1 MEYLNN
7 KVTAM
12 CDQLRCTKSLCH
24 DSLAM
29 SQILSA
35 VVDGQE
41 EQFPADNPI
50 HLSNLETLLDN
61 MHIENRTYKIKNQAE
76 RDDCLNSEEEGL
88 GDQKEVKKSFRVQ
101 SKGGRKKSDSDF
113 PRGQPFVASPSFH
126 ESRSFTSPSVSGST
140 SLRSQEV
147 VTPGYLGDGEES
159 ASPVGTASCTKS
171 LSLSNSSDDISDD
184 GSTDD
189 AAISSAATIVLQRGD
204 LMNTREYSS
213 STKHDTSKKLLL
225 LTDKSVSKEIQQ
237 QRVHYLVDAEQFAS
251 IRKCQVAD
259 GGSSSAAD
267 NVTTTAGFPQLLLI
281 PTTITKLL
289 QIVPAQSSAQ
299 NIKVTT
305 ESPEKGT
312 RLVERSPRGKENRP
326 ESMTDQNGKQEDG
339 MDQTSMSSSPV
350 KASCDGQPLNM
361 KVWTDAPGDD
371 QHMET
376 DGYNLFSKI
385 NSPHF
390 HQAWPHLDG
399 SDVTNLVSQAWK
411 DLPEEIRNVYSEKA
425 SDWLPDEQQKQAK
438 HTSKQ

>member
-1 MEYLNN
+1 MNTRKRRYYGEPARTGYGTILDVKVAHRKAKRRSIVKDKKREIHRQNERHRHHSVNLAIQELSQLVPCLEPRRNNTKQNIVQRTGEYMEYLNN

-41 EQFPADNPI
+41 EKFPADNPI
-50 HLSNLETLLDN
+50 HLSNLEALLDN
-61 MHIENRTYKIKNQAE
+61 MHIENRTYKIRKQAE

-101 SKGGRKKSDSDF
+101 SIKGARKKSDSDF

-140 SLRSQEV
+140 SLCSQEV

-184 GSTDD
+184 GSMDD
-189 AAISSAATIVLQRGD
+189 AAISSAVKIVVPRGN
-204 LMNTREYSS
+204 LMNPQKYPS
-213 STKHDTSKKLLL
+213 STKRETSKKLLL

-237 QRVHYLVDAEQFAS
+237 QRVIIYAEQFAS

-259 GGSSSAAD
+259 GRSPRSRQHDYDSR
-267 NVTTTAGFPQLLLI
+267 L
-281 PTTITKLL
+281 PTTLVIPNNNTKLL

-305 ESPEKGT
+305 ESLEKGT
-312 RLVERSPRGKENRP
+312 RGSRGVLVVKKI
-326 ESMTDQNGKQEDG
+326 DQNQ
-339 MDQTSMSSSPV
+339 
-350 KASCDGQPLNM
+350 
-361 KVWTDAPGDD
+361 
-371 QHMET
+371 
-376 DGYNLFSKI
+376 
-385 NSPHF
+385 
-390 HQAWPHLDG
+390 
-399 SDVTNLVSQAWK
+399 
-411 DLPEEIRNVYSEKA
+411 
-425 SDWLPDEQQKQAK
+425 
-438 HTSKQ
+438 